1 MSFNKNTWSKD
12 YTGAKGIK
20 LLGAEAAKRKGFT
33 PKYARKSSKEDGA
46 SSRTEAVGAA
56 SSS

>member
-20 LLGAEAAKRKGFT
+20 LLGAEDARRKGFA
-33 PKYARKSSKEDGA
+33 PKHSRKTVKVISLDRSKEGK
-46 SSRTEAVGAA
+46 
-56 SSS
+56 